1 MIIESIAGEGVRLV
15 PTMIGVDW
23 FVDVLLSFF
32 IVILLVTQLRMVD
45 FLSEVM
51 AAAGSFKQHIK

>member
-1 MIIESIAGEGVRLV
+1 M